1 MLKAETLSRPKRK
14 PKEFS
19 PIRTSTWVVLAWEKL
34 WPLLVPAFMVLCGY
48 LVFSWAGFWRVIDTD
63 ETQILLW
70 AIRAIFTLAFIA
82 SLWPLRQLILP
93 KYEEITRRIEVKS
106 ELEHRPITAQSDEI
120 AMGNHDGFSE
130 ILWREH
136 KTRMSSQLNNMTSGA
151 PSPKANRFDPFA
163 VRAILPILAFAAF
176 FFSFSSVGG
185 KLSDSFVKQVDTAEL
200 LTRMDAWINPP
211 EYTRKSP
218 IYLSLNQDKGEQ
230 TVKSLSVPA
239 GSDFFLRVIGNSD
252 IELLRGEQTNE
263 TLIQPLP
270 NEEGLEEIEYKF
282 TLEEDSIIRLKHRDR
297 ELAQWG
303 IALIQDKAPEIAFSE
318 QPKAALSGSLELGYN
333 VKDDYGVVSARA
345 IINSIEKADPNA
357 RPLVDAPEV
366 DLPLPRFRA
375 TKGIA
380 KANRDLTQHPWAGSR
395 VTIQLEAI
403 DDAKQ
408 TGTTEIREITL
419 PGRRFSKPLALAIVE
434 QRRILALDAN
444 KRTYVANLLDAV
456 STAPAEYIDN
466 ANATLAMRVAYRRI
480 VDAKSDDDL
489 RSSLDLLWEIALAV
503 EFGDLSDAERALRE
517 AQEKLSEALENNA
530 SQEEI
535 DRLMKELRQA
545 MNEMMQALAE
555 QARQNPQSQNP
566 FEQSDAQMLTQN
578 DLERMMKQIE
588 DLAKSGSQDAARQ
601 MLSELQRMMDNL
613 RAGQHQQQR
622 QAEGNELNQNLDKL
636 SELMQQQQR
645 LMEESYR
652 MQRQQEQGLRPNSG
666 EQQQNQ
672 QQQQGEQQQGQQRQ
686 GQQQEGNQP
695 GQQEGQQSQQ
705 GQNGQMSQEEFEQA
719 LQALRDQ
726 QEALQKQLGELGQKL
741 EELGLGQPQEL
752 EQAQREMGEAGE
764 NLGKGNPAEAGT
776 DQGQALEA
784 LRQGAQNM
792 MQQMAGDRQQGGQ
805 QQSEQNGQG
814 QSRSQARGSDPL
826 GREQGQELQGDRSD
840 TNVPG
845 EIDSQRARRILEAIR
860 DRLAIPDNPL
870 IEKDYLERLLK
881 SE

>member
-1 MLKAETLSRPKRK
+1 
-14 PKEFS
+14 
-19 PIRTSTWVVLAWEKL
+19 
-34 WPLLVPAFMVLCGY
+34 MVTCSFLI
-48 LVFSWAGFWRVIDTD
+48 FSWLGLWRIIDTD
-63 ETQILLW
+63 DTQVLLW
-70 AIRAIFTLAFIA
+70 IVRAFFAVAFIA
-82 SLWPLRQLILP
+82 SLWPLKQFIKP
-93 KYEEITRRIEVKS
+93 KPEEITRRIEVKS
-106 ELEHRPITAQSDEI
+106 ELEHRPITAQSDEL
-120 AMGNHDGFSE
+120 AMGERDGFSE
-130 ILWREH
+130 VLWREH

-151 PSPKANRFDPFA
+151 PAPKANRFDPFTI
-163 VRAILPILAFAAF
+163 RAILPILVFAAF

-185 KLSDSFVKQVDTAEL
+185 KLSDSYIKQESTAEL

-211 EYTRKSP
+211 EYTRKPP
-218 IYLSLNQDKGEQ
+218 IYLSLGEGEQ
-230 TVKSLSVPA
+230 TLKSLTVPT
-239 GSDFFLRVIGNSD
+239 GSDFFLRIIGNSD
-252 IELLRGEQTNE
+252 VKLLLGGEANE
-263 TLIQPLP
+263 TLIQP
-270 NEEGLEEIEYKF
+270 EEAEEIAEEIEYKF
-282 TLEEDSIIRLKHRDR
+282 TLKKDNVIRLTHRDN

-303 IALIQDKAPEIAFSE
+303 IAIIEDKAPEIAFSE
-318 QPKAALSGSLELGYN
+318 QPKSALSGSLELGYN

-345 IINSIEKADPNA
+345 IINSVEQADPNA

-375 TKGIA
+375 TKGLA

-395 VTIQLEAI
+395 VTIQLEAT

-408 TGTTEIREITL
+408 TGTTEAREITL

-444 KRTYVANLLDAV
+444 QQRYVANLLDAV
-456 STAPAEYIDN
+456 STAPPEFINN

-480 VDAKSDDDL
+480 VDAQNDDDL

-517 AQEKLSEALENNA
+517 AQEKLSEALENRA

-535 DRLMKELRQA
+535 EQLMQELRQA

-555 QARQNPQSQNP
+555 QARQNPQAQNP
-566 FEQSDAQMLTQN
+566 FEQNDAQQLTQN
-578 DLERMMKQIE
+578 DLQRMMDQIE

-672 QQQQGEQQQGQQRQ
+672 QQGE
-686 GQQQEGNQP
+686 
-695 GQQEGQQSQQ
+695 QSQQ
-705 GQNGQMSQEEFEQA
+705 GQNGQMTQEEFEQA
-719 LQALRDQ
+719 LQALREQ
-726 QEALQKQLGELGQKL
+726 QEALQQQLGELGQKL
-741 EELGLGQPQEL
+741 EELGLGQSQEL

-764 NLGKGNPAEAGT
+764 NLGEGNPAGAGT
-776 DQGQALEA
+776 DQGEALEA

-805 QQSEQNGQG
+805 QQSQQNGQG
-814 QSRSQARGSDPL
+814 QSSSQSRGSDPL
-826 GREQGQELQGDRSD
+826 GREEGEGLTADSD
-840 TNVPG
+840 TRIPG
-845 EIDSQRARRILEAIR
+845 EIDAQRARRILEAIR